1 MELLAFT
8 CQFASKFMDL
18 SVRFIRIFFLL
29 LVSERSGRRKP
40 PAERSALYNNAI
52 EQFRISVSSIAHVPG
67 NQFYCSPGTRI
78 NCPYSGYHELL
89 LPLCPG
95 GRYRRALFSM
105 LSIFRQQSW
114 LLRCTTAPWMFC
126 ISASLIG
133 NRIGV
138 GFFLRSDLIW

>member
-1 MELLAFT
+1 
-8 CQFASKFMDL
+8 MDL

-95 GRYRRALFSM
+95 GRYRKSPFLYAFYFSATVVVTAVYYRTM
-105 LSIFRQQSW
+105 DVLYFR
-114 LLRCTTAPWMFC
+114 LAYR
-126 ISASLIG
+126 
-133 NRIGV
+133 
-138 GFFLRSDLIW
+138 